1 MGTNNLLNSAS
12 LPDGIF
18 EYLLVAHPDE
28 RVNAVLGLEKNWFS
42 SKYKEKV
49 AAATRAHAPIA
60 NFIAVEAMESTIA
73 KWTHQIVSNLQ
84 SFPVVLDKFAGF
96 PKHTIYLGVQDPV
109 PFQQLAKRLKPVAEY
124 IGNSDCPTVRLVSQP
139 HFSIARGIAADVY
152 DKAMADYSKKS
163 FYESFMIEELVLL
176 RRRHQFD
183 KCLPVQ
189 VFRFRPPEPISDVA

>member
-1 MGTNNLLNSAS
+1 MR
-12 LPDGIF
+12 LPDGLF

-28 RVNAVLGLEKNWFS
+28 RINGVLSLEKNWFS

-49 AAATRAHAPIA
+49 AAATRAHITIA
-60 NFIAVEAMESTIA
+60 NFLAVEAMESTIS
-73 KWTHQIVSNLQ
+73 KWTHQVVSSMQ

-96 PKHTIYLGVQDPV
+96 PKHTIYIGVQDAV

-124 IGNSDCPTVRLVSQP
+124 IGNSDCPTVRLVTQP